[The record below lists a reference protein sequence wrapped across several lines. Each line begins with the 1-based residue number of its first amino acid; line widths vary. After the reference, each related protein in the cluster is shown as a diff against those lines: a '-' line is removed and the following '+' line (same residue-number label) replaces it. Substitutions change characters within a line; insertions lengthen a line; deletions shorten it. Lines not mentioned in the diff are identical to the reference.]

1 MITPKSD
8 FIDNLAEVIGAEQT
22 TSFLEALEQEPKS
35 SIRRNSFKDSEGEI
49 SGSPI
54 EWCAEGVTL
63 DERFSFTLD
72 PLFHG
77 GCYYVQESSSMFIE
91 PLLQYAIGERTS
103 GLRVLDLCAAPGG
116 KTTHIASLIGKES
129 LLVSNEVIRSRAN
142 ILKEN
147 VIKWGSGNILVTNND
162 PNAFT
167 ALKGFFDIIV
177 VDAPCSGEG
186 MFRKSEK
193 ARQEWTPQNVELC
206 RQRQRRILAD
216 VWDALAPDG
225 FLLYSTCTF
234 NRHENEEQIEWLEEE
249 MGGTRIDI
257 DLPLFGKVLKSDKG
271 FRFHPDK
278 VEGEGFFISL
288 VQKGE
293 GNNRKEGKRGIKP
306 LPKTAAIPGLTEEA
320 MTFTLFGDTT
330 YMLNTRFAEEAAL
343 LLEKLNIIYT
353 GIEVGQVIRGT
364 LKPSHALALYEGLSE
379 EAFPRV
385 EVSLETARQYLR
397 KNDIDPTPFEDGY
410 NIITYRGAP
419 LGFVKKIGTRLNNL
433 YPKESRILHL

>member
-8 FIDNLAEVIGAEQT
+8 FIDNLSEVIGSENVN
-22 TSFLEALEQEPKS
+22 SFLEALEREPKS
-35 SIRRNSFKDSEGEI
+35 SIRKNSFKDVELDV

-54 EWCAEGVTL
+54 EWCKEGVTL

-91 PLLQYAIGERTS
+91 PLLKYAIGERTD

-162 PNAFT
+162 PAAFT
-167 ALKGFFDIIV
+167 PLKGFFDIIV

-193 ARQEWTPQNVELC
+193 ARQEWTIQNVELC

-225 FLLYSTCTF
+225 FLIYSTCTF
-234 NRHENEEQIEWLEEE
+234 NRRENEEQIEWLENEL
-249 MGGTRIDI
+249 GGTRIDI
-257 DLPLFGKVLKSDKG
+257 DISLYGKVLKSDKG

-278 VEGEGFFISL
+278 VEGEGFFVSL
-288 VQKGE
+288 ACKE
-293 GNNRKEGKRGIKP
+293 GGNRHKEGKRGIKP
-306 LPKTAAIPGLTEEA
+306 LLKTAEIPYLTEEA
-320 MTFTLFGDTT
+320 MTFTQFGDNT
-330 YMLNTRFAEEAAL
+330 YMLKSCFAEDAAML
-343 LLEKLNIIYT
+343 KEKLNIIYT
-353 GIEVGQVIRGT
+353 GVEVGQMIRGT
-364 LKPSHALALYEGLSE
+364 LKPSHALALYAGLSK

-397 KNDIDPTPFEDGY
+397 KNDIDPVPFEDGY
-410 NIITYRGAP
+410 NLITYLGAP
-419 LGFVKKIGTRLNNL
+419 LGFVKKIGIRLNNL

>member
-8 FIDNLAEVIGAEQT
+8 FTDNLSEVIGSENVD
-22 TSFLEALEQEPKS
+22 SFLEALEREPQS
-35 SIRRNSFKDSEGEI
+35 SIRRNNFKDVAI
-49 SGSPI
+49 DVSGSPI
-54 EWCAEGVTL
+54 EWCEEGVNL
-63 DERFSFTLD
+63 YERFSFTLD

-91 PLLQYAIGERTS
+91 PLLKYAVGERTS

-129 LLVSNEVIRSRAN
+129 LLVSNEVIHSRAN

-147 VIKWGSGNILVTNND
+147 VIKWGSGNMLVTNND

-167 ALKGFFDIIV
+167 SLKGFFDIIV

-234 NRHENEEQIEWLEEE
+234 NRRENEEQIEWIEKELE
-249 MGGTRIDI
+249 GTRIDI
-257 DLPLFGKVLKSDKG
+257 DISLFGKVLKSDKG
-271 FRFHPDK
+271 FRFHPDR

-288 VQKGE
+288 VQKQE
-293 GNNRKEGKRGIKP
+293 GSSRKEGRRGLKP
-306 LPKTAAIPGLTEEA
+306 LPKASEIPNLTEEA
-320 MTFTLFGDTT
+320 MTFTQFGDNT
-330 YMLNTRFAEEAAL
+330 YMLKSCFAEDAAML
-343 LLEKLNIIYT
+343 KEKLNIIYT
-353 GIEVGQVIRGT
+353 GVEVGQVIRGT
-364 LKPSHALALYEGLSE
+364 LKPSHALALYSGLSKE
-379 EAFPRV
+379 TFPRV

-397 KNDIDPTPFEDGY
+397 KNDIDPAPFEDGY
-410 NIITYRGAP
+410 NIITYLGTP
-419 LGFVKKIGTRLNNL
+419 LGFVKKIGIRLNNL

>member
-1 MITPKSD
+1 MITPKND
-8 FIDNLAEVIGAEQT
+8 FIENLANVIGSENVN
-22 TSFLEALEQEPKS
+22 SFLEALEKEPKS
-35 SIRRNSFKDSEGEI
+35 SIRKNDFKKAEI
-49 SGSPI
+49 DASGKAI
-54 EWCAEGVTL
+54 TWCESGITL

-91 PLLQYAIGERTS
+91 PLLKYAIGERES

-116 KTTHIASLIGKES
+116 KTTHIASLIGRNN

-162 PNAFT
+162 PAAFT
-167 ALKGFFDIIV
+167 PLKGFFDIIV

-193 ARQEWTPQNVELC
+193 ARQEWTAQNVELC

-216 VWDALAPDG
+216 VWSALAPDG
-225 FLLYSTCTF
+225 FLIYSTCTF
-234 NRHENEEQIEWLEEE
+234 NRQENEEQIAWLEEE
-249 MGGTRIDI
+249 MGGTRVDI
-257 DLPLFGKVLKSDKG
+257 AIPSIGNVLKSDKG
-271 FRFHPDK
+271 FRFHPDR
-278 VEGEGFFISL
+278 VEGEGFFLSL
-288 VQKGE
+288 VRKNE
-293 GNNRKEGKRGIKP
+293 GNTRKESKRGVKP
-306 LPKTAAIPGLTEEA
+306 LLKTPVIPKLTKEELF
-320 MTFTLFGDTT
+320 FTVFGENT
-330 YMLNTRFAEEAAL
+330 YMLNPLFADDAAL
-343 LLEKLNIIYT
+343 LKEKLNIIYT
-353 GIEVGQVIRGT
+353 GVEAGQVIRGT
-364 LKPSHALALYEGLSE
+364 LKPSHALALYFDLSE

-397 KNDIDPTPFEDGY
+397 KNDIDPTVFEEGY
-410 NIITYRGAP
+410 NIVTYLNAP
-419 LGFVKKIGTRLNNL
+419 LGFVKKIGLRLNNL